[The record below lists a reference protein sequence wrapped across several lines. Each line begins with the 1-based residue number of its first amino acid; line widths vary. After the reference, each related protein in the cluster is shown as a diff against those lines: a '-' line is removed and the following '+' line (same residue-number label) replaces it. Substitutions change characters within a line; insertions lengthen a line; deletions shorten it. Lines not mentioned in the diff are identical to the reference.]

1 MTLVRT
7 KQREVILEK
16 ESSFI
21 STFFKYS
28 IPIVLLFTLAL
39 SAYILNWRTVQ
50 LSKEL
55 SIYRENLSIIEQQ
68 SEVLGLQITK
78 IVMGRDVIN

>member
-7 KQREVILEK
+7 KQREVILEN

-21 STFFKYS
+21 LTFFKYS
-28 IPIVLLFTLAL
+28 FPIVLLFTLAL
-39 SAYILNWRTVQ
+39 SAYILNWRTTQ

-55 SIYRENLSIIEQQ
+55 SIYRENLSTIEQQ
-68 SEVLGLQITK
+68 SEILGLQITK

>member
-1 MTLVRT
+1 MTLVRA

-21 STFFKYS
+21 STFFKYL
-28 IPIVLLFTLAL
+28 IPIVLLVILAL